1 MNSTLAQEL
10 ARFNRLLGVIRE
22 SLQQV
27 VRAVNGEII
36 MSASLEDQSL
46 NLFFGKVPTA
56 WMQRSFV
63 GSTMQRGHVSRFTYC
78 SVSTDPQVPLAKA
91 VGSLCCRLAGTT
103 ADV

>member
-63 GSTMQRGHVSRFTYC
+63 GEYDAAWPCFATHLLFC
-78 SVSTDPQVPLAKA
+78 ADDPQVPLAKA
-91 VGSLCCRLAGTT
+91 VGSLRCRLAGTT